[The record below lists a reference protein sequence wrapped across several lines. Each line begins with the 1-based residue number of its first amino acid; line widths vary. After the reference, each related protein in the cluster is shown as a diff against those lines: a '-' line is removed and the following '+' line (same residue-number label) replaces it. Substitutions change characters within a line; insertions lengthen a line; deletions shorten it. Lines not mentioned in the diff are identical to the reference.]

1 MTRIL
6 AAFGFMRSA
15 LAGIMLVSL
24 SATTWAAQGTTPVF
38 SQNFG
43 DLKEEASA
51 AKEESK
57 IGVMIMFEQADCPW
71 CDKMM
76 NTVLNQASVI
86 DYYTKHFRSLQ
97 VDIKGDNPLTD
108 FQGDSTTEKD
118 FAFKHRVR
126 ATPVFAFFD
135 TNGKFL
141 TKYTG
146 ATRTPEEFVL
156 LGEFVA
162 SGKYRNSNFTA
173 YKRERGA
180 PAK

>member
-1 MTRIL
+1 MTRPFADFGYRL
-6 AAFGFMRSA
+6 AA
-15 LAGIMLVSL
+15 LAGWVLVSL
-24 SATTWAAQGTTPVF
+24 SAATWAAQGTTPLF

-43 DLKEEASA
+43 DLQEEAAA
-51 AKEESK
+51 AKEEKK

-76 NTVLNQASVI
+76 NTVLNQAPVI
-86 DYYTKHFRSLQ
+86 DYYTKNFRSLQ

-108 FQGDSTTEKD
+108 FQGNSSTEKD

-135 TNGKFL
+135 PQGKFL

-146 ATRTPEEFVL
+146 ATRTPEEFIL

>member
-1 MTRIL
+1 MTRTFSTLRFIP
-6 AAFGFMRSA
+6 AA
-15 LAGIMLVSL
+15 LAGWVFLSL
-24 SATTWAAQGTTPVF
+24 SAPTWAAQGTTPLF

-43 DLKEEASA
+43 DLQEEAAA
-51 AKEESK
+51 AKEEKK

-76 NTVLNQASVI
+76 NTVLNQAPVI
-86 DYYTKHFRSLQ
+86 DYYIKHFRSLQ

-108 FQGDSTTEKD
+108 FQGNSSTEKD

-135 TNGKFL
+135 PQGKLL

-146 ATRTPEEFVL
+146 ATRTPEEFIL

-162 SGKYRNSNFTA
+162 SGKYRNGNFTA

>member
-1 MTRIL
+1 MTRL
-6 AAFGFMRSA
+6 LPNFRGMRAA
-15 LAGIMLVSL
+15 LAGMALL
-24 SATTWAAQGTTPVF
+24 ALPALTWAAQGTTPLF

-43 DLKEEASA
+43 DLKEEAGA

-76 NTVLNQASVI
+76 NTVLNQAPVI

-97 VDIKGDNPLTD
+97 IDIKGDNPLTD
-108 FQGDSTTEKD
+108 FQGNSTTEKD
-118 FAFKHRVR
+118 FAFKNRAR

-135 TNGKFL
+135 TQGKLL

-146 ATRTPEEFVL
+146 ATRTPEEFIL
-156 LGEFVA
+156 LGEFVT
-162 SGKYRNSNFTA
+162 SGKYRTSNFTA